1 MGLVVEGCEGRL
13 RKVVGLEMEREG
25 RRVGQWV
32 SERDRVERGKGVEA
46 DRGREVREAS
56 ALETLLGEC
65 DAVD

>member
-1 MGLVVEGCEGRL
+1 
-13 RKVVGLEMEREG
+13 MEREG

-46 DRGREVREAS
+46 DREREVREAS